1 MKLKELANVR
11 SGLILARK
19 QSKIPSHYRYP
30 LLNLKCIHPDG
41 YILKEQ
47 LEVFHAV
54 EYLNLEYVT
63 HRGDIVVR
71 LSTPYTAV
79 LIDEAT
85 EGLVIPSSF
94 AIIRT
99 DSRKIL
105 PDYLQWL
112 LNTQRVKQHI
122 FESATGN
129 MLAAVK
135 PSYFADFELKLIS
148 MENQQT
154 IARLHGLM
162 QKETQLLHRLAEEK
176 EKYYNFVIEDIQK
189 SMK

>member
-19 QSKIPSHYRYP
+19 QSKIPSNYRYP

-63 HRGDIVVR
+63 HQGDIVVR

-79 LIDEAT
+79 LIDGAT

-94 AIIRT
+94 AIIRA

-135 PSYFADFELKLIS
+135 PSYFADFELKLIP

-154 IARLHGLM
+154 IARLHSLA
-162 QKETQLLHRLAEEK
+162 QKETQLLHRLADEK
-176 EKYYNFVIEDIQK
+176 EKYYNSVIEDIQK